1 MELTESW
8 REVLPDE
15 VIDRYEIAETRN
27 AAAVMKATTPEA
39 FDDMVKVLLGF
50 RLTLDKITT
59 PGGSKSVI
67 AKELDDTF
75 RATGW
80 REAKFDQE
88 LTTTLT
94 ISRWTGASIPEE
106 TRKVVSK
113 NSYGGHKID
122 NVLGRACL
130 DVEWNPKDGNLDRDL
145 GNYVSLHEGGVIDV
159 GVILTRSGSS
169 LRDFVRSRVAQ
180 VKAVTVTDH
189 YEAWHERMSK
199 LADDPLGT
207 STTANFDKLRPRI
220 ERGDG
225 RGCPILALGITE
237 KCFVPPEGSIEAEV
251 LRLAE
256 KVQAGILP
264 TEA

>member
-15 VIDRYEIAETRN
+15 VIDRYVVAETRN
-27 AAAVMKATTPEA
+27 AAAVMKATTPDA
-39 FDDMVKVLLGF
+39 FEDMVQVLTNF

-75 RATGW
+75 RAKGW
-80 REAKFDQE
+80 REARFDQE

-94 ISRWTGASIPEE
+94 VFRWTDAAEPEQTE
-106 TRKVVSK
+106 KRVSK
-113 NSYGGHKID
+113 NAYGGHKID
-122 NVLGRACL
+122 NVLGRAVL

-145 GNYVSLHEGGVIDV
+145 ANYVSLHDGGVIDV
-159 GVILTRSGSS
+159 GVILTRSGTASMREFF
-169 LRDFVRSRVAQ
+169 RDYVKQ
-180 VKAVTVTDH
+180 VKAVKVANDFP
-189 YEAWHERMSK
+189 AWHKRMGK
-199 LADDPLGT
+199 LPDDPIGT
-207 STTANFDKLRPRI
+207 STTANFGKLKPRI

-225 RGCPILALGITE
+225 RGCPILAIGVTE
-237 KCFVPPEGSIEAEV
+237 KSFTAPDSVVDEV
-251 LRLAE
+251 QRLAA

-264 TEA
+264 TET